1 MGIKVD
7 VQYASEQTDLPS
19 KKSLTAWVK
28 AVWQSPLA
36 PPSLPLQED
45 RKIARPS
52 GGKRKTVE
60 LTIRI
65 VDETEAQQLNETWR
79 QRSYPTNVLSFPY
92 ESPPGIE
99 IPLLGDMVICA
110 PVVAREAS
118 EQHKT
123 LEAHWAHLVIH
134 GTLHLLG
141 YDHQEETQALAME
154 TIEINVLNNLG
165 YPNPYHIIEI

>member
-7 VQYASEQTDLPS
+7 VQYASAQTDLPN

-28 AVWQSPLA
+28 AVLQSPLA
-36 PPSLPLQED
+36 PPPLPLQED
-45 RKIARPS
+45 RKSARS
-52 GGKRKTVE
+52 SRGKRKTVE

-79 QRSYPTNVLSFPY
+79 QRSYPTNVLSFSY
-92 ESPPGIE
+92 ESPPGIN
-99 IPLLGDMVICA
+99 IPLLGELVICA

-141 YDHQEETQALAME
+141 YDHQEETQAWAME
-154 TIEINVLNNLG
+154 TLEINILNNLG

>member
-7 VQYASEQTDLPS
+7 VQYASEHANLPS
-19 KKSLTAWVK
+19 KKNLTAWVK
-28 AVWQSPLA
+28 AVWQNSLA
-36 PPSLPLQED
+36 PPPLSLPKD
-45 RKIARPS
+45 RETARPS
-52 GGKRKTVE
+52 RGKRKTVE

-99 IPLLGDMVICA
+99 IPLLGDLVICA
-110 PVVAREAS
+110 PVVAREAQ

-154 TIEINVLNNLG
+154 ALEINILNNLG

>member
-7 VQYASEQTDLPS
+7 VQYASAQTDLPS

-28 AVWQSPLA
+28 AVLQSPFA
-36 PPSLPLQED
+36 PPPLPLSEN
-45 RKIARPS
+45 RTRVRPS

-65 VDETEAQQLNETWR
+65 VDATEAQQLNETWR
-79 QRSYPTNVLSFPY
+79 QRSYPTNILSFPY

-99 IPLLGDMVICA
+99 IPLLGDLVICA
-110 PVVAREAS
+110 PVVAREAA

-141 YDHQEETQALAME
+141 YDHQEEPQALTME
-154 TIEINVLNNLG
+154 TLEINILNHLG